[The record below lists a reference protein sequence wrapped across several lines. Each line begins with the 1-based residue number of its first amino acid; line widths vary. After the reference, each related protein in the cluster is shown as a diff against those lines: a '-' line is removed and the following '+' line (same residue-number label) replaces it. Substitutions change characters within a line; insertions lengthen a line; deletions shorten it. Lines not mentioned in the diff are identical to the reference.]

1 MEQTMLFT
9 NETAS
14 QCVQFELIQDNL
26 VEIEETMLFRVTSQ
40 DIGTDSDQDLVTIAI
55 EDSDSKPL
63 LRKRGKVIF

>member
-26 VEIEETMLFRVTSQ
+26 VEIEESMLFRVTSQ
-40 DIGTDSDQDLVTIAI
+40 DIGTDSARDLVTIAI

-63 LRKRGKVIF
+63 LRKRGNVIF